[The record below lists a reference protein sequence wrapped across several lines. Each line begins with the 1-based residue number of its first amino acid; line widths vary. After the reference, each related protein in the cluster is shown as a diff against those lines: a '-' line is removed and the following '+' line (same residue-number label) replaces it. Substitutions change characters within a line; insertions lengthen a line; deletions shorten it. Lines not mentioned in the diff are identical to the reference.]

1 MAEASPRTLV
11 RTIPPEWEGRT
22 VRHYLGTELHISRT
36 LISRIKRRKKGITRN
51 GTPCRTD
58 ERLCAGDVLA
68 VQVGDEGG
76 GNEAEPI
83 PAPLRIVYEDED
95 LAVIDKPAGLA
106 VHGVP
111 GGAPTLANAM
121 AALWG
126 PAQAFHPVHRLDR
139 GTSGLMVA
147 AKSAYVQEL
156 LRRALHTG
164 AFRREYLALI
174 PGTLTPAKGTVDLP
188 IGREEGHPTRRQVRA
203 DGQSART
210 EYEILEISDRYS
222 LLRLRPLTG
231 RTHQLRVHMAAL
243 GHPLPGDALYGGDM
257 SALSRPA
264 LHSARIELRH
274 PVTGEQLVFTSP
286 PPEEWKPLLL

>member
-1 MAEASPRTLV
+1 MAEKEPRTRI
-11 RTIPPEWEGRT
+11 RTVSPEWEGRT
-22 VRHYLGTELHISRT
+22 VRHFLGKELGMSAS
-36 LISRIKRRKKGITRN
+36 LIDRVKRRSGGICRN
-51 GTPCRTD
+51 GKPCRTD
-58 ERLCAGDVLA
+58 ERLCTGDILA

-76 GNEAEPI
+76 RNEAEPI
-83 PAPLRIVYEDED
+83 PMPMEIAYEDED
-95 LAVIDKPAGLA
+95 LAVIDKPAGLV

-111 GGAPTLANAM
+111 GGAPTLANAL

-126 PAQAFHPVHRLDR
+126 PDRAFHPVHRLDR
-139 GTSGLMVA
+139 GTSGLMVV

-174 PGTLTPAKGTVDLP
+174 PGTLAPAKGTVDLP
-188 IGREEGHPTRRQVRA
+188 IGREEGHPPRRQVRA
-203 DGQSART
+203 DGQPART
-210 EYEILEISDRYS
+210 EYEVLEIFDRYS

-257 SALSRPA
+257 SVLSRPA
-264 LHSARIELRH
+264 LHAARIELRH
-274 PVTGEQLVFTSP
+274 PVTGERLVLTSP